1 MVSDGGLSR
10 VALLL
15 SGEHPT
21 LPFSE
26 VCAVLRS
33 EGIRHQPV
41 ARHDQ
46 IFIIDAGEGASE
58 ALHARSAYAMEGGRL
73 LTHSPAGIEEFRK
86 SCMRTDWGFLKGRS
100 FGAKAKR
107 VRTHWEQ
114 IDTQELQAIVG
125 EVVMAESDA
134 KVDLKSPDVWIRSI
148 VTDAGIF
155 TYTLDFDTDR
165 RTFSSRKPKTRPYF
179 HPGVLEPKIA
189 RAFVNLCGVKRGEV
203 FADPFCGTGGFLIEA
218 TTMGIGAIGMD
229 IDRRM
234 VRGAGKNLR
243 HYGLEADL
251 LLGDARSLPI
261 ARVDGMAS
269 DPPYGRGTT
278 TMGKGVREV
287 ISGFMESAYGVLKPG
302 GRVCTASPKE
312 IDPATLA
319 IKAGF
324 TLVEEHRMR
333 VHKSLTRSI
342 IVVEKCNG

>member
-1 MVSDGGLSR
+1 MVSDGGRRRL
-10 VALLL
+10 ALLL

-26 VCAVLRS
+26 VLAVLRS
-33 EGIRHQPV
+33 EGVWHQPV

-46 IFIIDAGEGASE
+46 IFILDAAEGASE
-58 ALHARSAYAMEGGRL
+58 AIHARSAYAMEGGRL
-73 LTHSPAGIEEFRK
+73 LSHSPADLEEFRR
-86 SCMRTDWGFLKGRS
+86 SCRGVDWGFLKGGS

-107 VRTHWEQ
+107 VRTHWER
-114 IDTQELQAIVG
+114 IDTQELQVSTG
-125 EVVMAESDA
+125 EAVLAESDA
-134 KVDLKSPDVWIRSI
+134 KVDLESPDVWIRSV

-218 TTMGIGAIGMD
+218 ATMGISAIGMD

-234 VRGAGKNLR
+234 VRGAGRNLR
-243 HYGLEADL
+243 HYGLEAEL

-261 ARVDGMAS
+261 ARADGIAS

-278 TMGKGVREV
+278 TMGKGVGEV
-287 ISGFMESAYGVLKPG
+287 ISGFMESAHGVLKQG
-302 GRVCTASPKE
+302 GRICTASPKE
-312 IDPATLA
+312 IDPAALA
-319 IKAGF
+319 SRAGF
-324 TLVEEHRMR
+324 KIVEEHCMR

-342 IVVEKCNG
+342 IVAEKCER